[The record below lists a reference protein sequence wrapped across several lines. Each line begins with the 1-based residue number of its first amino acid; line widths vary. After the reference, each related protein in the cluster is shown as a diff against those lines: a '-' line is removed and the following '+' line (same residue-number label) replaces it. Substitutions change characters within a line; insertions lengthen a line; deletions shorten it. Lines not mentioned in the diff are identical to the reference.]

1 MSLMIAIPE
10 RLGRPV
16 SASHETEN
24 SARWRYCNAVS
35 SFAEDGW
42 RASRR
47 SDLGRVPRSVA
58 GPVGICRMIEEK
70 EDGRPMIARTVRARD
85 DSGTWYTCGP
95 GLVLASRTKIGMYEM
110 SAVMPC
116 TCVSASVRRN

>member
-1 MSLMIAIPE
+1 MSLMIATPE
-10 RLGRPV
+10 RLGRPL

-47 SDLGRVPRSVA
+47 SHLGRVPRSAA
-58 GPVGICRMIEEK
+58 GPAGMCRTIEEK
-70 EDGRPMIARTVRARD
+70 EDGRPMVGA
-85 DSGTWYTCGP
+85 DSRGAMMQELGTRGP
-95 GLVLASRTKIGMYEM
+95 ELMLASRTKIGMYEM
-110 SAVMPC
+110 SAVIPC
-116 TCVSASVRRN
+116 TRVSASVRRN